1 MYPLIAKWTILPGNE
16 KKAVAALKKLA
27 KDVKQQEPGTLLYM
41 VHVPNF
47 KEKSLPT
54 PPAGEVVFF
63 EIYKD
68 QAAFLKHVG
77 GSIFTNFVKQY
88 GKLFLNDF
96 SATPQVYMST
106 EVLTQLAGFARSSLS
121 K

>member
-16 KKAVAALKKLA
+16 KKVIAALKKLA
-27 KDVKQQEPGTLLYM
+27 KEVQKHEQGTLLYM
-41 VHVPNF
+41 VHTPNF

-54 PPAGEVVFF
+54 PPAGEVLFF

-68 QAAFLKHVG
+68 QAAFLKHIS
-77 GSIFTNFVKQY
+77 GSIFKNFVANY
-88 GKLFLNDF
+88 GSFFLNDF
-96 SATPQVYMST
+96 SVTPQVFMCT
-106 EVLTQLAGFARSSLS
+106 EVLTHIAGFARSGL